1 MEILDI
7 KAVPQLLLSQLP
19 QLLQLQLANLVT
31 QGLAW
36 PGYVPDRK
44 LLIYI
49 IQFKRFA
56 QRTRFELSC

>member
-31 QGLAW
+31 QGLPW
-36 PGYVPDRK
+36 PCDVPDRK
-44 LLIYI
+44 LVNYQ
-49 IQFKRFA
+49 IQFKRCA
-56 QRTRFELSC
+56 Q